1 MANISKAKEI
11 YKSTPNKVN
20 PNRPLIPVHGLYV
33 AGLYRPPYWID
44 SVLNIVKLS
53 TTTAANV
60 VYYTDSTD
68 VAYTEKNGVIQLTS
82 IDIDDVGVIQY
93 GEDFDSSYEKDGI
106 VQLTD
111 IAIGELDIIS
121 YGNDE
126 SDVYT
131 EKNGVIQL
139 TSVSLDEVDLYLI
152 SQRLNTQPPGL
163 PQLNIKRIGITTN
176 AVVS

>member
-1 MANISKAKEI
+1 
-11 YKSTPNKVN
+11 
-20 PNRPLIPVHGLYV
+20 
-33 AGLYRPPYWID
+33 
-44 SVLNIVKLS
+44 
-53 TTTAANV
+53 
-60 VYYTDSTD
+60 